1 MDVELVDVSNSDCH
15 RLKMRLEANRRYS
28 NNGTWTLG
36 PPAKDA
42 VLHIKSIDVYFNRT
56 SITGC
61 GSA

>member
-1 MDVELVDVSNSDCH
+1 
-15 RLKMRLEANRRYS
+15 MRIEAYHQDS
-28 NNGTWTLG
+28 NNGSWTLG